1 MSRLNIIEYLSDYTL
16 QSSKRLN
23 YLDWKKASDIK
34 MVNKFLSDDHK
45 KTIYDL
51 KENMNRK
58 RIIFTWDHLT
68 NSELFI
74 N

>member
-1 MSRLNIIEYLSDYTL
+1 MSRLSIIEYLSDYTL

-34 MVNKFLSDDHK
+34 MVNKFLSDEHK
-45 KTIYDL
+45 RTIYDL

-58 RIIFTWDHLT
+58 RINFTWDHLT

-74 N
+74 H